1 MESHVFDVIPAI
13 DLRGGK
19 CVRLH
24 QGDYSQETVYS
35 DDPVAMARRWE
46 AAGAPRLHVVDL
58 DGAREGTPC
67 NLEVAGRIARAIAIP
82 GDLGGGIRSLEAA
95 RRVVDEGFQRFSIGT
110 RAMEE
115 AFASSVF
122 GEFGDAAIADIGAR
136 DGRVS
141 VAGWREQSDVDAI
154 QFARRLQSLGC
165 RRIIFT
171 DVSRDGTLTGP
182 NIAAV
187 RDMALALDIPV
198 IASGGVSCVDDLLRL
213 ADLAADGVEGAIV
226 GKALYDGRV
235 DLAEAIH
242 AVDAHMARLRS

>member
-1 MESHVFDVIPAI
+1 MGSAVFEVIPAI
-13 DLRGGK
+13 DLRGGR

-35 DDPVAMARRWE
+35 DDPVAMAKRWE
-46 AAGAPRLHVVDL
+46 TAGASRLHVVDL

-67 NLEVAGRIARAIAIP
+67 NLGVAGRIARAIDIP
-82 GDLGGGIRSLEAA
+82 ADFGGGIRTLESA
-95 RRVVDEGFQRFSIGT
+95 RRVIDEGFQRFSIGT

-122 GEFGDAAIADIGAR
+122 AEFGDAAIADIGAR
-136 DGRVS
+136 NGRVS
-141 VAGWREQSDVDAI
+141 VAGWREQSDVDAM
-154 QFARRLQSLGC
+154 QFACRLQALGC

-187 RDMALALDIPV
+187 REMALALDIPV
-198 IASGGVSCVDDLLRL
+198 VASGGVSSVDDLMRL
-213 ADLAADGVEGAIV
+213 AELAGIAVEGAIV

-242 AVDAHMARLRS
+242 AVEAHMARLRP